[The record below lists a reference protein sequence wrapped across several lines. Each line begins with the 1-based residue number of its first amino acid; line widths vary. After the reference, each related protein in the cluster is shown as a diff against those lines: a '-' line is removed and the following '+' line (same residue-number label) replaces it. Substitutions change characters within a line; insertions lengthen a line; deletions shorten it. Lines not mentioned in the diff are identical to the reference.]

1 MEPPFRPHQEIGERL
16 ASRREA
22 DALFLL
28 GLLTFGL
35 IAVVAITCIGTWTVA
50 SHLSQPQPPENHTPV
65 VTVCSGCGSEWHSRG
80 PGPHEP
86 IEKCPSCP
94 MSDEEFEAL
103 KRKYGK
109 PANHLPPSASVLVEE
124 PSR

>member
-1 MEPPFRPHQEIGERL
+1 MEDPFRDG
-16 ASRREA
+16 
-22 DALFLL
+22 DAVTLL
-28 GLLTFGL
+28 GVLAGGVIAIVVL
-35 IAVVAITCIGTWTVA
+35 ICVGAWIVA
-50 SHLSQPQPPENHTPV
+50 SYLSRPAPPENHTPV

-80 PGPHEP
+80 PGPHDS
-86 IEKCPSCP
+86 IEKCPNCP

-103 KRKYGK
+103 KRKYRK